1 MNNFKVKIDKA
12 ALIAELGSSE
22 NSKPIKRVLEK
33 TVEDKVE
40 DSKKDM
46 LKDFNEHP
54 VSKEI
59 KAGPLAS
66 NSSSTLGGYGNLFS
80 FIGFEAGA
88 DPIEE
93 VNKQLSQPTRVKAKS
108 SIFRNGRFKVQTNI
122 PTQESL
128 EQSGKIPWSTGLSW
142 LQGIEN
148 GISGLGR
155 FLFKRSGSSSSR
167 SKTGIQTNV
176 EKGRSFKPTN
186 YLSKIYKDFFN
197 RIEK

>member
-1 MNNFKVKIDKA
+1 MNKFKVKIDKA
-12 ALIAELGSSE
+12 ALIAELGSSK
-22 NSKPIKRVLEK
+22 NSKPIKRLLEEA
-33 TVEDKVE
+33 VEDKVN
-40 DSKKDM
+40 DSKKEM
-46 LKDFNEHP
+46 IRDFNEHP

-80 FIGFEAGA
+80 FIGFEAGE

-93 VNKQLSQPTRVKAKS
+93 INKQLDQPTRVKAKS
-108 SIFRNGRFKVQTNI
+108 SIFRNGRFKIETNI
-122 PTQESL
+122 PTQKSL

-142 LQGIEN
+142 LQGVEN
-148 GISGLGR
+148 GISGLSK
-155 FLFKRSGSSSSR
+155 FLFKRSGYSSSR
-167 SKTGIQTNV
+167 SKTGIQTNN
-176 EKGRSFKPTN
+176 EKGRSFKPTS